1 MMKVSYFHVKC
12 ERLADYKMHS
22 YISHNGM
29 LSEVARR
36 LKTEK
41 AELERHLSALPGGRE
56 AAISAATKRR
66 AELEASESTDG
77 TSTPSLSAAISLE
90 NLAPKGPMTP
100 GSAKGLTGYDAPAG
114 AASVLTSPNA
124 SGSALRNRRKKN
136 KHLATDALRTS
147 LEPSAIKTPHE
158 PRTPHILAWSEDEQV
173 ALLARNIDAMEDEL
187 KSNGTVGLTWPE
199 NVTYWHFADFMC
211 MPTLVYQLEYPRT
224 AK

>member
-1 MMKVSYFHVKC
+1 
-12 ERLADYKMHS
+12 MHS

-36 LKTEK
+36 LRTEK

-56 AAISAATKRR
+56 AAMSAASKRQ
-66 AELEASESTDG
+66 AELQANESADG
-77 TSTPSLSAAISLE
+77 LSTPSLSAAISLE
-90 NLAPKGPMTP
+90 NLGGKGPMTP
-100 GSAKGLTGYDAPAG
+100 GAARGLTGYDAPAG
-114 AASVLTSPNA
+114 AAQKLASENPTSPGT
-124 SGSALRNRRKKN
+124 STLRNRRKKS
-136 KHLATDALRTS
+136 KHATDALPTPASDLPHGTS

-158 PRTPHILAWSEDEQV
+158 PRAPDILAWSEDEQV

-187 KSNGTVGLTWPE
+187 KSNGTKGLTWPE